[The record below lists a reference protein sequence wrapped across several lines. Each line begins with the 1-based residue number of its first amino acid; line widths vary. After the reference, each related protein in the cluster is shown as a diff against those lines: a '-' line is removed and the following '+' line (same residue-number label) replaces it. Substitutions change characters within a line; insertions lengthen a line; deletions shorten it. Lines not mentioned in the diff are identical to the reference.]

1 MHFATYPNL
10 AAIAAT
16 RPLKRKKAAGFLLP
30 PSVSRTHRSG
40 KPKASAVRPSVDAE
54 FIVVPDKNIG
64 DVKYVVHS
72 WTVNGEQKASG
83 DSKNFVVK
91 GLLYSKRYVIT
102 AVVTIN
108 GKEQKVLP
116 FQWNSIDAP
125 VWMITRVGN
134 SDKEYQVLCTN

>member
-1 MHFATYPNL
+1 MVYLSKNANRRQDFSCRQAVP
-10 AAIAAT
+10 AIT
-16 RPLKRKKAAGFLLP
+16 VPGNR
-30 PSVSRTHRSG
+30 
-40 KPKASAVRPSVDAE
+40 KASAVRSSVDAE

-91 GLLYSKRYVIT
+91 GLLYSKRYVII